1 MGPVLF
7 ALAWPGA
14 ASGRL
19 DASTALVS
27 LATTVLLTGV
37 VAWYAQHRTEAETRR
52 REEAFIAAVPVGGVH

>member
-1 MGPVLF
+1 MLSGLV
-7 ALAWPGA
+7 ALAWAGA

-19 DASTALVS
+19 DAATELVS

-37 VAWYAQHRTEAETRR
+37 VGWYAHRREQAENHR